1 MAKNWREVRRALSPE
16 REAHTKARVEKEVA
30 KLPLT
35 ELRKA
40 RLMTQA
46 RLAEILQVNQ
56 GAISK
61 IEKRSDMYLST
72 LRSYVEAM
80 GGNLDI
86 RAVFPEGEVV
96 LDQFGDVGEVPR
108 RASHTRNGIF
118 GNTVVR
124 SRKRRVNAAN

>member
-1 MAKNWREVRRALSPE
+1 MPVKWKDARRALSPA
-16 REAHTKARVEKEVA
+16 REARIRKRVEQEIA
-30 KLPLT
+30 RLPLN

-56 GAISK
+56 GAVSK

-80 GGNLDI
+80 GGTLDI
-86 RAVFPEGEVV
+86 RAVFPDGEVV
-96 LDQFGDVGEVPR
+96 LEQLGDVTEAPR
-108 RASHTRNGIF
+108 QTVRARG
-118 GNTVVR
+118 
-124 SRKRRVNAAN
+124 

>member
-1 MAKNWREVRRALSPE
+1 MARKWNEIRRKLSPT
-16 REAHTKARVEKEVA
+16 REARVRARIDAEMER
-30 KLPLT
+30 LPLT

-80 GGNLDI
+80 GGSLDI
-86 RAVFPEGEVV
+86 RAVFPEGEIV
-96 LDQFGDVGEVPR
+96 LEQLGEINEPSKTASAR
-108 RASHTRNGIF
+108 R
-118 GNTVVR
+118 
-124 SRKRRVNAAN
+124 

>member
-1 MAKNWREVRRALSPE
+1 MAKKWKDIRRELSPE
-16 REAHTKARVEKEVA
+16 REARIMARVDNEIER
-30 KLPLT
+30 LPLT

-40 RLMTQA
+40 RLLTQA
-46 RLAEILQVNQ
+46 RLAETLKVNQ

-80 GGNLDI
+80 GGSLDI

-96 LDQFGDVGEVPR
+96 LEQLGEPSER
-108 RASHTRNGIF
+108 RRITAHAR
-118 GNTVVR
+118 
-124 SRKRRVNAAN
+124 